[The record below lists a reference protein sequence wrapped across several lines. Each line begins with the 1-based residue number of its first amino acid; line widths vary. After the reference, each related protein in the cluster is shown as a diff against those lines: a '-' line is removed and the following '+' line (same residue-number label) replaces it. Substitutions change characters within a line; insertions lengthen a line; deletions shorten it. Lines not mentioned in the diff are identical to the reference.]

1 LCETDPI
8 DSSERANIELRTMN
22 SDNVILNVHIEA
34 SAGQEEKLAE
44 QLRAL
49 VAPTR
54 SEAGCLAY
62 ELHRDPQ
69 NPGKFMF
76 YERFSSQAA
85 LDAHLATP
93 HFQKFVAHRAAKP
106 DPVASIII
114 TTWRTMA

>member
-1 LCETDPI
+1 
-8 DSSERANIELRTMN
+8 MN
-22 SDNVILNVHIEA
+22 NHVIINVHIDA
-34 SAGQEEKLAE
+34 AVGREEKLAD

-76 YERFSSQAA
+76 YERFKSQAA
-85 LDAHLATP
+85 LDEHLASA
-93 HFQKFVAHRAAKP
+93 HFKSFVAYRAATNP
-106 DPVASIII
+106 DPVASIVI
-114 TTWRTMA
+114 TTWRAIA